1 LIIHSA
7 EVFNKSLSAL
17 KLCVL
22 SSSRERGS
30 RKEITAHRA
39 CNQHRR
45 RPRRRRRR
53 PRARPPSPS
62 PRPRR
67 LWREL
72 HPPVNKTRCHS
83 NCPYGNK
90 NKLTSA
96 FWRRCSTSSI
106 IAFSPSFM
114 TPHVSC
120 ANLDAYTGS
129 SVTRMLSKMVPA
141 LTCHSSNPTWRK
153 SSNLSV
159 KKTRRHDNCPC
170 RYGNKNKN
178 KINLQRESSV
188 S

>member
-1 LIIHSA
+1 MTWRSTRGTRFDRFNRRGYLIR
-7 EVFNKSLSAL
+7 
-17 KLCVL
+17 VL
-22 SSSRERGS
+22 AHLNFVCCCR

-39 CNQHRR
+39 CNQRRR

-53 PRARPPSPS
+53 PRACPPSPS
-62 PRPRR
+62 PRPRL

-72 HPPVNKTRCHS
+72 HPPVHKTRRHS
-83 NCPYGNK
+83 NCPCGNK

-114 TPHVSC
+114 APHVSC
-120 ANLDAYTGS
+120 ANLDAYAGS

-141 LTCHSSNPTWRK
+141 LTCHSSKPTWRK

-159 KKTRRHDNCPC
+159 KKIRRESIYL
-170 RYGNKNKN
+170 YGNKNK
-178 KINLQRESSV
+178 S
-188 S
+188 